1 VDRIIRTFEEA
12 DRQGVIAL
20 WGECGLIRRVND
32 PDREIDR
39 KLLHDPGHLIVAV
52 IDGAVVG
59 SVMFGYDGHRGWLNY
74 LAVKPEHQRRGL
86 GRALVGY
93 AEHELAE
100 LGCAKVNLQIRRTNA
115 GVVDFYLSLGYLVD
129 DVISMGRRLV
139 EDERPPN

>member
-1 VDRIIRTFEEA
+1 MGTGRA
-12 DRQGVIAL
+12 DDEQ
-20 WGECGLIRRVND
+20 RVA
-32 PDREIDR
+32 RYLGA
-39 KLLHDPGHLIVAV
+39 KLASAKPGAGCHRST
-52 IDGAVVG
+52 VVG

-139 EDERPPN
+139 EDERSPN